1 MKETIRMITQKEIDV
16 EVWELVDTTKNLYIS
31 NKEDIEMKEY
41 EIKIR
46 LTETEAEQLIK
57 AAAQHDQ
64 KVSELLE
71 SFVYD
76 LVASDEHR
84 GGDDETEL
92 AHQWYQRRNEA
103 LYPHHATPLT
113 ESESLKLAETDIQ
126 KRCIQEAFR
135 YTPLYFEWIKATMK
149 DDGVI
154 MEDREHELV
163 RFSIEDGDIDFDD
176 EYRNNCNDLRLVRE
190 SDKITWDEVEAR
202 LCSYSKEH
210 QQELQYHLKEC
221 FQRLPRQGEGSDY
234 VRIKM
239 ASDIYRLEAMLREI
253 LESSCHA

>member
-1 MKETIRMITQKEIDV
+1 
-16 EVWELVDTTKNLYIS
+16 
-31 NKEDIEMKEY
+31 
-41 EIKIR
+41 
-46 LTETEAEQLIK
+46 
-57 AAAQHDQ
+57 
-64 KVSELLE
+64 
-71 SFVYD
+71 
-76 LVASDEHR
+76 
-84 GGDDETEL
+84 
-92 AHQWYQRRNEA
+92 
-103 LYPHHATPLT
+103 
-113 ESESLKLAETDIQ
+113 
-126 KRCIQEAFR
+126 
-135 YTPLYFEWIKATMK
+135 
-149 DDGVI
+149 

-202 LCSYSKEH
+202 LRSYSKEH

-253 LESSCHA
+253 LESSSHA

>member
-1 MKETIRMITQKEIDV
+1 ME
-16 EVWELVDTTKNLYIS
+16 
-31 NKEDIEMKEY
+31 EY
-41 EIKIR
+41 NIKLR
-46 LTETEAEQLIK
+46 LTQTEAERLVK
-57 AAAQHDQ
+57 AAAHHDQ

-103 LYPHHATPLT
+103 LYPHHATPLLT
-113 ESESLKLAETDIQ
+113 ESETLKLAKTDIQ
-126 KRCIQEAFR
+126 KHCIQEAFR
-135 YTPLYFEWIKATMK
+135 YTPLCFEWINATMIE
-149 DDGVI
+149 DGVI
-154 MEDREHELV
+154 MEDQDHELV
-163 RFSIEDGDIDFDD
+163 RFSILEDGDIDFDD
-176 EYRNNCNDLRLVRE
+176 DYGNSCNDLKLVHGSE
-190 SDKITWDEVEAR
+190 KVTWEEVEAR
-202 LCSYSKEH
+202 LRSYSKEH

-239 ASDIYRLEAMLREI
+239 ASDIYHLEAMLRQV
-253 LESSCHA
+253 LETSVMSESCCIKGG

>member
-1 MKETIRMITQKEIDV
+1 MEEYTIK
-16 EVWELVDTTKNLYIS
+16 L
-31 NKEDIEMKEY
+31 
-41 EIKIR
+41 R
-46 LTETEAEQLIK
+46 LTETEAERLVK

-71 SFVYD
+71 SFIYD

-103 LYPHHATPLT
+103 LYPHHTTPLT
-113 ESESLKLAETDIQ
+113 ESETLKLAKTDIQ
-126 KRCIQEAFR
+126 KHCIQEAFR
-135 YTPLYFEWIKATMK
+135 YTPLCFEWINATMIE
-149 DDGVI
+149 DGVI
-154 MEDREHELV
+154 MEDQDHELV
-163 RFSIEDGDIDFDD
+163 RFSILEDGDIDFDD
-176 EYRNNCNDLRLVRE
+176 DYGNSCNDLKLVHGSE
-190 SDKITWDEVEAR
+190 KVTWEEVEAR
-202 LCSYSKEH
+202 LRSYSKEH

-221 FQRLPRQGEGSDY
+221 FQRLPRQGEGSNY

>member
-1 MKETIRMITQKEIDV
+1 MITQKEIDV

-41 EIKIR
+41 EIKLR
-46 LTETEAEQLIK
+46 LTETEAEQLVK

-126 KRCIQEAFR
+126 KHCIQEAFR
-135 YTPLYFEWIKATMK
+135 YTPLYFDWIKATMK
-149 DDGVI
+149 EDGVI
-154 MEDREHELV
+154 MEDREHQFV
-163 RFSIEDGDIDFDD
+163 NFYIDTEDGIVDIMEDYGNSCDD
-176 EYRNNCNDLRLVRE
+176 LKLVHGSE
-190 SDKITWDEVEAR
+190 KVTWEEVEDR
-202 LCSYSKEH
+202 LRSYSKKH

-221 FQRLPRQGEGSDY
+221 LQRLPKQEEGIDH
-234 VRIKM
+234 VRIKI

-253 LESSCHA
+253 LESTCHA

>member
-1 MKETIRMITQKEIDV
+1 ME
-16 EVWELVDTTKNLYIS
+16 
-31 NKEDIEMKEY
+31 EY
-41 EIKIR
+41 NIKLR
-46 LTETEAEQLIK
+46 LTQTEAERLVK
-57 AAAQHDQ
+57 AAAHHDQ

-103 LYPHHATPLT
+103 LYPHHATPLLT
-113 ESESLKLAETDIQ
+113 ESETLKLAKTDIQ
-126 KRCIQEAFR
+126 KHCIQEAFR
-135 YTPLYFEWIKATMK
+135 YTPLCFEWINATMIE
-149 DDGVI
+149 DGVI
-154 MEDREHELV
+154 MEDQDHELV
-163 RFSIEDGDIDFDD
+163 RFSILEDGDIDFDD
-176 EYRNNCNDLRLVRE
+176 DYGNSCNDLKLVHGSE
-190 SDKITWDEVEAR
+190 KVTWEEVEAR
-202 LCSYSKEH
+202 LRSYSKEH

-239 ASDIYRLEAMLREI
+239 ASDIYHLEAMLRQI
-253 LESSCHA
+253 LETSVMSESCCIKGG

>member
-1 MKETIRMITQKEIDV
+1 
-16 EVWELVDTTKNLYIS
+16 
-31 NKEDIEMKEY
+31 MKEY
-41 EIKIR
+41 SIKLR
-46 LTETEAEQLIK
+46 LTATEAEQLVK

-113 ESESLKLAETDIQ
+113 ESESLKLAKTDIQ
-126 KRCIQEAFR
+126 KRCLQEAFR
-135 YTPLYFEWIKATMK
+135 YTPLYFDWIKATMK
-149 DDGVI
+149 EDGVI
-154 MEDREHELV
+154 MEDQDHECV
-163 RFSIEDGDIDFDD
+163 YVAIDEDGDIDFDD
-176 EYRNNCNDLRLVRE
+176 TYGNSCDDLKLVHGSE
-190 SDKITWDEVEAR
+190 KVTWEEVEAR
-202 LCSYSKEH
+202 LRSYSKKH

-221 FQRLPRQGEGSDY
+221 LQRLPKQEEGIDH
-234 VRIKM
+234 VRIKI